1 MRAVVLRELGE
12 PEVLRLEELPDPQ
25 PGPGEVLV
33 RLEAAALNHRD
44 VWIRKGLYAGIKV
57 PVILGADGAGEVVAV
72 GEGVDNSFLGWRVV
86 INPALDWG
94 KDPRVQGPNFRI
106 LGLPD
111 DGTYAELVKVPATS
125 VHAIPSGLSVEEAA
139 AIPLAGLTAYRA
151 LITRGQVA
159 PDEKVLISGVGGGV
173 ATFALQLARFNGAR
187 VFVTSGLDSKLDR
200 ARDLGAEGGVNY
212 KDPNWAADLKA
223 MMDGGPDLIIDSA
236 GGAGLDQLIDLAA
249 PGGRLVSYGATLGAV
264 PNLQMRRIFWKQLTL
279 MGSTMGTDAE
289 FAAMLKL
296 FESGAIAPVV
306 DQVFS
311 LADAPEAHRRMETA
325 GQFGKIV
332 LRIG

>member
-1 MRAVVLRELGE
+1 MRAVVLRELGD
-12 PEVLRLEELPDPQ
+12 PEVLRLEEVPDPQ

-57 PVILGADGAGEVVAV
+57 PIILGADGAGEVVAV
-72 GEGVDNSFLGWRVV
+72 GEGVDSSFVGWRVV

-94 KDPRVQGPNFRI
+94 KNPRVQGPNFRI

-111 DGTYAELVKVPATS
+111 DGTYAELVKVPAAS
-125 VHAIPSGLSVEEAA
+125 VHPIPTGLSVEEAA

-151 LITRGQVA
+151 VVTRGQVR
-159 PDEKVLISGVGGGV
+159 PDEIVLITGVGGGV
-173 ATFALQLARFNGAR
+173 ATFALQVARFNGAR
-187 VFVTSGLDSKLDR
+187 VFVTSGMDEKLDR
-200 ARDLGAEGGVNY
+200 ARALGAEGGVNY
-212 KDPNWAADLKA
+212 KDADWPQQLKDQ
-223 MMDGGPDLIIDSA
+223 MGGAPDLIIDSV
-236 GGAGLDQLIDLAA
+236 GGATFDTLLDLAA

-264 PNLQMRRIFWKQLTL
+264 PNLAMRRVFWKQLTIL
-279 MGSTMGTDAE
+279 GSTMGTDQE
-289 FAAMLKL
+289 FADMLKL
-296 FESGAIAPVV
+296 FDSGAIAPVV
-306 DQVFS
+306 DQVFP
-311 LADAPEAHRRMETA
+311 LAEAAAAHRRMEEA

>member
-1 MRAVVLRELGE
+1 MRAVVLRELGD

-57 PVILGADGAGEVVAV
+57 PIILGADGAGEVVAV
-72 GEGVDNSFLGWRVV
+72 GEGVDDSFLGWRVV

-111 DGTYAELVKVPATS
+111 DGTYAELVKVPASS

-151 LITRGQVA
+151 LVTRGQVA
-159 PDEKVLISGVGGGV
+159 PDEKVLITGVGGGV

-187 VFVTSGLDSKLDR
+187 VFVTSGLDEKLSR

-296 FESGAIAPVV
+296 FEAGAIAPVV
-306 DQVFS
+306 DQVYS